1 MPAMKMVKR
10 ISDILFLTFFMLHAG
25 TQIIAQ
31 TDNPYHI
38 NGNAY
43 QENCNCYTLTRDQE
57 MQSGSVWN
65 INKIDLT
72 QSFDFH
78 FNVFLGCRDSAGAD
92 GIAFVLQP
100 ISTSIGNRGEG
111 LGVEGVSP
119 SVIIAID
126 TWQNNNKGDP
136 AYDNVSIHLNGDLSH
151 NSANNI
157 AGPVTALPGSD
168 NIEDCQ
174 WHVFRI
180 WWDAASKK
188 ITVFMDGAERLNAS
202 IDLVPAVFNN
212 DPMVFWGLTGAT
224 GGGTNNQ
231 RFCTS
236 LNASFSFPEGQI
248 TCYPEP
254 VNFRDSSTSFGSI
267 VKWFWDF
274 GDGTTDSVENP
285 AAHIYPQPG
294 IYNVKLNILGNNGCL
309 SDTFHQQV
317 VAGSIPVADF
327 AFKDAP
333 FCDNRAVTMSNL
345 STVEFGTINEWNW
358 SVDGSAEG
366 AHDSSLMKLFH
377 PGPHQVALQVKT
389 KEGCVSPATNKM
401 VEIKPHPDVEISG
414 RPVACRDEM
423 LSFNATNLSPTIVVN
438 TWHWDFGDGGI
449 SDLKAPPHAYTDTGS
464 YIIEAYSIA
473 ENGCPSD
480 TSKQKITVYGTYAFA
495 GADTIIAIGQP
506 LQLNGSG
513 GAYYNWSPAYGLNDV
528 SVADPVA
535 VLEKDTKYIL
545 TVTSSAGCPSS
556 DTIAVKAYQGPELY
570 VPSAFTPNGDGLND
584 VLRFVPVGMTDII
597 YFRIFNRYGQ
607 MVFSTTDPQKGWD
620 GKINGREQSANTFVW
635 MIAGKDYLGNIV
647 KRKGVVT
654 LIR

>member
-1 MPAMKMVKR
+1 MPSMKMVKR
-10 ISDILFLTFFMLHAG
+10 ICNILFTTFFILFANK
-25 TQIIAQ
+25 QLIAQ
-31 TDNPYHI
+31 SDNPYHI
-38 NGNAY
+38 NGNAF
-43 QENCNCYTLTRDQE
+43 QENCNCYTLTRDQTA
-57 MQSGSVWN
+57 QSGSVWN

-100 ISTSIGNRGEG
+100 ISTSIGTTGEG
-111 LGVEGVSP
+111 LGVEGVAP

-151 NSANNI
+151 NTANNI
-157 AGPVTALPGSD
+157 AGPVTALSGSD

-180 WWDAASKK
+180 RWNAVSKM
-188 ITVFMDGAERLNAS
+188 ITVFMDGAERLNTS

-224 GGGTNNQ
+224 GGATNTQ

-236 LNASFSFPEGQI
+236 LNASFSFPDGQI

-254 VNFRDSSTSFGSI
+254 VYFRDSSTSFGSI

-274 GDGTTDSVENP
+274 GDGTTDTVENP
-285 AAHIYPQPG
+285 PAHIYPQPG

-309 SDTFHQQV
+309 SDTFYQQV
-317 VAGSIPVADF
+317 VAGSIPIADF

-333 FCDNRAVTMSNL
+333 FCDNRTLTLSNE
-345 STVEFGTINEWNW
+345 SRVEYGTISELNW
-358 SVDGSAEG
+358 SIDGNAEDN
-366 AHDSSLMKLFH
+366 HDSSLSKLL
-377 PGPHQVALQVKT
+377 PAGLHQVTLLVKT
-389 KEGCVSPATNKM
+389 KEGCVSSATEKPI
-401 VEIKPHPDVEISG
+401 EIKPHPEIEIAG
-414 RPVACRDEM
+414 RPVACRNEM
-423 LSFNATNLSPTIVVN
+423 LSFNAINLSPAMVVN
-438 TWHWDFGDGGI
+438 EWHWNFGNGDI
-449 SDLKAPPHAYTDTGS
+449 SNLKAPDYTYSDTGS
-464 YIIEAYSIA
+464 YTIKAYNIA
-473 ENGCPSD
+473 GNGCPSD
-480 TSKQKITVYGTYAFA
+480 TSIQKITIYGTYASA

-513 GAYYNWSPAYGLNDV
+513 GTYYNWSPAYGLSDV

-535 VLEKDTKYIL
+535 VIEKDTKYIL
-545 TVTSSAGCPSS
+545 TVSTSAGCPSS

-584 VLRFVPVGMTDII
+584 ILRFVPVGMTDIL

-607 MVFSTTDPQKGWD
+607 MVFSSTDPQKGWD
-620 GKINGREQSANTFVW
+620 GRINGMEQASNSYVW